1 MRFVEAAAVLL
12 TLFSVVFQVYE
23 NIWGWPLTIAG
34 VALYAVLFR
43 HERLYAD
50 MGLQAIYIAIAAYGW
65 YEWLH
70 GGEARGE
77 RKVSNA
83 PLTVQAPAYAFGALF
98 AIGLGFFLRR
108 TTNAAL
114 PFLDST
120 LTSYSLIAQWM
131 LTKKYLENWIVWI
144 AVDVVYVGMFI
155 FKRLYM
161 TAGLYVVFL
170 FLCVRGYLEWKR
182 SRKVVEA
189 GSV

>member
-1 MRFVEAAAVLL
+1 MRFVEAAAVVL
-12 TLFSVVFQVYE
+12 TLLSVIFQIYE
-23 NIWGWPLTIAG
+23 NIWGWPTTIAG
-34 VALYAVLFR
+34 VALYAIVFH

-50 MGLQAIYIAIAAYGW
+50 MGLQGVYIALGIYGW

-70 GGEARGE
+70 GGEAHSE

-83 PLTVQAPAYAFGALF
+83 PRNVQAIAYFVGAVASIIL
-98 AIGLGFFLRR
+98 AIILRR

-114 PFLDST
+114 PFVDST
-120 LTSYSLIAQWM
+120 LTSYSLVAQWLM
-131 LTKKYLENWIVWI
+131 TRKYIENWIVWI

-161 TAGLYVVFL
+161 TAGLYFVFM

-182 SRKVVEA
+182 SREMVVAA
-189 GSV
+189 GR